1 MNSSMC
7 MLSHF
12 SRVRL
17 FATPWTGAY
26 QASLSMGFSR
36 KEYWSGLP
44 FPSPMN
50 SRPLN
55 NSGLGEPT
63 QPSLENLHLN
73 CSQPAIHTVLH
84 ICIHYSSVATVPHQ
98 QMVLKEETEQALS
111 WKQGSILGWTVDFEL
126 YAQYLWKR
134 RTNWK
139 TRLPEGRAPRL
150 SFA

>member
-1 MNSSMC
+1 MNSMC

-12 SRVRL
+12 SRVWL
-17 FATPWTGAY
+17 FSTPWTGAY
-26 QASLSMGFSR
+26 QASLSMG
-36 KEYWSGLP
+36 
-44 FPSPMN
+44 SPDKN
-50 SRPLN
+50 IGVGCHFLLLWTVDPWTTQ
-55 NSGLGEPT
+55 GLGEPT